1 MCLLTGLV
9 FPAFF
14 LAYWLVFC
22 SPQDVWFKLLK
33 QGAILVPLK
42 AFETIRYGV
51 LISTLGMDKAL
62 VAEHPKMR
70 QSVCL
75 HSLYSMSAA
84 SKACQELVKRVC
96 SAAGKARL
104 LALFLSLARSL
115 SLAHSLSIS
124 RSLALYLSLAR
135 SLSLALRAPK
145 NAPIGMKAFMCP
157 CLHYIMHIIL
167 LVL

>member
-1 MCLLTGLV
+1 MRCRVALDEAVRVLVCFLTGLV
-9 FPAFF
+9 LSAFF

-22 SPQDVWFKLLK
+22 SPKDIWFKLLK

-75 HSLYSMSAA
+75 HSLYSMSAT
-84 SKACQELVKRVC
+84 SKACRQLVKRV
-96 SAAGKARL
+96 R
-104 LALFLSLARSL
+104 
-115 SLAHSLSIS
+115 SLSIS
-124 RSLALYLSLAR
+124 RSLVLYLSLVQHWRMCHSNEIIHVPVSTLHHASHITCAVVGAHTR
-135 SLSLALRAPK
+135 VRAVSS
-145 NAPIGMKAFMCP
+145 FS
-157 CLHYIMHIIL
+157 
-167 LVL
+167 

>member
-1 MCLLTGLV
+1 MRCRVALDEAVWVLVCLLTGLV
-9 FPAFF
+9 FAAFF

-22 SPQDVWFKLLK
+22 CPKDIWFKLLK

-84 SKACQELVKRVC
+84 SKACQQLVKLVR
-96 SAAGKARL
+96 
-104 LALFLSLARSL
+104 
-115 SLAHSLSIS
+115 SLSIS
-124 RSLALYLSLAR
+124 RFVSISHSLVLYLSLSEHPR
-135 SLSLALRAPK
+135 MRQS
-145 NAPIGMKAFMCP
+145 G
-157 CLHYIMHIIL
+157 
-167 LVL
+167 